1 VLAYLDHAAGGPMLP
16 VAADAMLP
24 WLGERFG
31 NPSGVHRV
39 ARAARAAIDDARDAL
54 AGVIGVDPGGVVFT
68 SGGTEADNL
77 AVLGVLAARPGPVVV
92 SAVEH
97 PAVIEAALASGQE
110 VRVAPVD
117 HDGLVDLDGLTRLL
131 DCDVSLVS
139 VQLANHETGVVQPL
153 AGVAKRVRR
162 SAPKALLHTDA
173 VAAAPW
179 LQLALSAGAADL
191 VSISA
196 HKFGGPQGAGALAT
210 RGQPAMRAIVHGG
223 GQERE
228 LRSGT
233 HNVAGIVG
241 MAAAARAMSDQMP
254 VAVERVGE
262 LRDRLAVSLR
272 AALTDFVE
280 TAATSERL
288 PGHLHLRIAGAESEV
303 LLVLLDD
310 QGVCASAGAACASG
324 AMEPSPVLLAMG
336 VPKAEALT
344 SLRLSLG
351 ASTTSTEV
359 ALAESVIPAAVARL
373 RGF

>member
-1 VLAYLDHAAGGPMLP
+1 
-16 VAADAMLP
+16 
-24 WLGERFG
+24 
-31 NPSGVHRV
+31 
-39 ARAARAAIDDARDAL
+39 
-54 AGVIGVDPGGVVFT
+54 
-68 SGGTEADNL
+68 
-77 AVLGVLAARPGPVVV
+77 
-92 SAVEH
+92 
-97 PAVIEAALASGQE
+97 
-110 VRVAPVD
+110 VAPVD

-131 DCDVSLVS
+131 DRDVSLVS
-139 VQLANHETGVVQPL
+139 VQLANHETGIVQPL

-210 RGQPAMRAIVHGG
+210 RGRPAMRATVYGG

-288 PGHLHLRIAGAESEV
+288 PGHLHLRIAGAESEA

-324 AMEPSPVLLAMG
+324 AMEPSPILLAMG